1 VRAGWRPYVRRV
13 LRPLKDRNLRRFFIA
28 HGQSQLG
35 SGAAYVA
42 LVLIAYQ
49 RLHSPWAIS
58 VVLLADYLPGILL
71 SAVFGALADR
81 CSRRTLALTAELLR
95 AGAFIGLALVDS
107 FAATVVL
114 ALAAGVGTALFRP
127 AVRSALPDLFGEER
141 RPKAMALY
149 SILDNLGF
157 TVGPAMCGLVL
168 LFGPVTWVLAI
179 NGVSFLLSGLLL
191 IGVPLGRSAA
201 TDAAADQ
208 DTATPAHGALRAGLR
223 YTLRHPSIRV
233 LVMMWGLLCL
243 SAGVI
248 NVAEPL
254 LATGPLHAGK
264 AGFSLLACV
273 YAAGMV
279 GGGVLIGRLGT
290 RVRTL
295 RIAYLGG
302 FVVYG
307 LALLGSGAAGS
318 LPVAVLTFAVSG
330 VGNMLI
336 VGPGNRLLQEL
347 IHPDMR
353 GRVLGLA
360 DMTENTSLTAAFI
373 AAGVIIAVAGP
384 RVVYLISGGAM
395 LTLGAVGLAALRPA
409 AAPLAG
415 AVPTPEA
422 A

>member
-1 VRAGWRPYVRRV
+1 
-13 LRPLKDRNLRRFFIA
+13 
-28 HGQSQLG
+28 
-35 SGAAYVA
+35 
-42 LVLIAYQ
+42 
-49 RLHSPWAIS
+49 
-58 VVLLADYLPGILL
+58 
-71 SAVFGALADR
+71 
-81 CSRRTLALTAELLR
+81 
-95 AGAFIGLALVDS
+95 
-107 FAATVVL
+107 
-114 ALAAGVGTALFRP
+114 
-127 AVRSALPDLFGEER
+127 
-141 RPKAMALY
+141 
-149 SILDNLGF
+149 
-157 TVGPAMCGLVL
+157 
-168 LFGPVTWVLAI
+168 
-179 NGVSFLLSGLLL
+179 
-191 IGVPLGRSAA
+191 
-201 TDAAADQ
+201 
-208 DTATPAHGALRAGLR
+208 
-223 YTLRHPSIRV
+223 
-233 LVMMWGLLCL
+233 VMMWGLLCL